1 MCNIF
6 LISDEGTKKIISHL
20 IDVNV
25 YLFTL
30 RKSEMIFVVCMAFH
44 LDNTVDNVHC
54 RRIQQFIKKK
64 QGVPEK
70 KLTFLDT
77 LYRLIYICLPVSN

>member
-1 MCNIF
+1 MCNIFF
-6 LISDEGTKKIISHL
+6 LISDEGTKKIISQL

-25 YLFTL
+25 YLFTS
-30 RKSEMIFVVCMAFH
+30 RKSEIIFEVCMAFH

-54 RRIQQFIKKK
+54 RRIQFIKKK

-70 KLTFLDT
+70 KVN
-77 LYRLIYICLPVSN
+77 ICDFREKESIT